1 MITTALTLTTA
12 LLAIAAGILAN
23 SLRNRDKELEAMAE
37 SYNMLR
43 EELTQTQAERAKS
56 EQAKVEAEKL
66 RDRIEKAAK
75 VVEEDR
81 DVARA
86 EAMQFAADLNTMQAE
101 RASLYF
107 RNSKGQIEPITPKE
121 SKPHTLKH
129 GMTVKDPTPYN
140 AKRIFAAAKRAG
152 IHIEDLTGGADVYVL
167 VFSSKETNLAA
178 RDAILVVPTH
188 VKEATY
194 ISAREFL
201 RRIKGE
207 IE

>member
-152 IHIEDLTGGADVYVL
+152 IEVFKPEMIGAEFPSVFFGDAGVTGKGVVMPSKHAED
-167 VFSSKETNLAA
+167 N
-178 RDAILVVPTH
+178 
-188 VKEATY
+188 TY